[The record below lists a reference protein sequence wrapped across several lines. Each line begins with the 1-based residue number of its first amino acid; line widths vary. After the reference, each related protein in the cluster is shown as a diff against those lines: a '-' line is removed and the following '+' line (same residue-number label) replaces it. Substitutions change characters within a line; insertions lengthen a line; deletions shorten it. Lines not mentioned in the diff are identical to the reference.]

1 MLFAE
6 FIAVGTE
13 KKSKYTIISTNK
25 SVQKDYC
32 FYFFYL
38 FLWFKPLLLL
48 EDTLAPLQQYIHYI
62 HLCVE

>member
-1 MLFAE
+1 MLKNNVCDKLLVKMLFAE

-13 KKSKYTIISTNK
+13 KKSKYTIISNNK

-38 FLWFKPLLLL
+38 FL
-48 EDTLAPLQQYIHYI
+48 
-62 HLCVE
+62 